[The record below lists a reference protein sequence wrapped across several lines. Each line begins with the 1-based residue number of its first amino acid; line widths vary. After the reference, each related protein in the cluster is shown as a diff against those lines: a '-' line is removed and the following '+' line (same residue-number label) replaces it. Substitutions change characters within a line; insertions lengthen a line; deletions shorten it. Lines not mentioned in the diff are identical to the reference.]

1 MQAVHGWLSTYERL
15 VNSQNF
21 FSPYLTQEDLTGL
34 VRDLYGIPT
43 QAQAEAQRIAAER
56 LELDRK
62 KAEEGSTDTHA
73 ELEIVGLPEEYRR

>member
-1 MQAVHGWLSTYERL
+1 MQKITISAS
-15 VNSQNF
+15 S
-21 FSPYLTQEDLTGL
+21 LTGL

-62 KAEEGSTDTHA
+62 KAEDVSTDTHA
-73 ELEIVGLPEEYRR
+73 ELEIVGLPEEYKR